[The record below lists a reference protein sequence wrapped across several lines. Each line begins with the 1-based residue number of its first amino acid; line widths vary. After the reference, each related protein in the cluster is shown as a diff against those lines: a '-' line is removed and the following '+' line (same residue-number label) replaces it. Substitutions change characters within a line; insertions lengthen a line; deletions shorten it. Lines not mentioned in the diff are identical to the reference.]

1 MDANFWHERWQQGQI
16 GFHQPEFHPSLPRFW
31 AGLGVAPGST
41 VFVPL
46 CGRSLDMLWL
56 SRQGHPVLGIELSP
70 IAAAGFFT
78 HEAIEPVISAR
89 DAFTVYTAEGYE
101 ILQGDFFDLTP
112 DTTGPLHAWYDR
124 AALIALPPP
133 MRRRYA
139 GHLGGLLAPGARGL
153 LITLEYAQEKMHG
166 PPFSVPV
173 DEVHALFD
181 GEFDVELLERE
192 DVLAANPRFAERG
205 LDHFHEAVFR
215 LERR

>member
-31 AGLGVAPGST
+31 PGLGVAPGST

-46 CGRSLDMLWL
+46 CGRSLDMVWL
-56 SRQGHPVLGIELSP
+56 SRQRHPVLGVELSP
-70 IAAAGFFT
+70 IAAAGFFA
-78 HEAIEPVISAR
+78 HEATEPVISAR
-89 DAFTVYTAEGYE
+89 DAFTVYSAQGYE

-112 DTTGPLHAWYDR
+112 GTTGPLHACYDR
-124 AALIALPPP
+124 AALVALPPP

-139 GHLGGLLAPGARGL
+139 GHLGGLLAPGACGL

-181 GEFDVELLERE
+181 GGFEVELLERE

-205 LDHFHEAVFR
+205 LDHLHEAVFR